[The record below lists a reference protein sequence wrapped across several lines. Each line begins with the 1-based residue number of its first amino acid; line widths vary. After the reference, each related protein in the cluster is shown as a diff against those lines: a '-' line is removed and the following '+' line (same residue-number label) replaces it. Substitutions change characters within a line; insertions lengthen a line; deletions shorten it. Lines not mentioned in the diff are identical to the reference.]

1 MRGLPLL
8 RSRRPRRA
16 TMRPTRLAP
25 LAVAA
30 ALVVGA
36 LSGQARAQT
45 IAGVERALLPLAAD
59 TLADVPDT
67 FWSGLTFVR
76 TEEDR
81 QRSLR
86 ADITFGLNGDE
97 TDSRSLFRFNTG
109 IALARAAY
117 PSEVTVVS
125 RLALQLRDGDVQE
138 DVTSLQISYD
148 YHSAHNVEYFAFAER
163 FADNFLSIQQRY
175 EVGFGARGGI
185 TIGRTG
191 AWREVDQQFEDVER
205 GLPEVD
211 RALGTAAPAAR
222 AGRTGPAPD
231 DIARLRTALTH
242 LRRSYRER
250 HARVFVGLA
259 ASVFAELERAELDLV
274 RTDLAP
280 ATPAAA
286 VPVRVKVPLAGTHR
300 YRLTLR
306 PTLRVRPSG
315 DVLITVLPYY
325 KLPLDGPRRVPGQG
339 GVRRLDY
346 RRDLLTEMVWTIRQ
360 DAPGLD
366 QVDLVATLSHFYD
379 NVPPALP
386 ASLLAEA
393 AAEGRAF
400 NRTIA
405 DESHRFATISLRLRW

>member
-211 RALGTAAPAAR
+211 RALATAAPAAR

-325 KLPLDGPRRVPGQG
+325 KLPLDGPRRVPGQD
-339 GVRRLDY
+339 GV
-346 RRDLLTEMVWTIRQ
+346 
-360 DAPGLD
+360 
-366 QVDLVATLSHFYD
+366 
-379 NVPPALP
+379 
-386 ASLLAEA
+386 LA
-393 AAEGRAF
+393 RAF
-400 NRTIA
+400 DSRTKEWLSLGGYALAVPAAFVSPWI
-405 DESHRFATISLRLRW
+405 SFAIYVGVAALWFLPDLRIERQLN

>member
-1 MRGLPLL
+1 MTLDVGRLRGV
-8 RSRRPRRA
+8 SR
-16 TMRPTRLAP
+16 
-25 LAVAA
+25 AVALACATLVSA
-30 ALVVGA
+30 AASAG
-36 LSGQARAQT
+36 AQT

-59 TLADVPDT
+59 TLAEVPDT
-67 FWSGLTFVR
+67 FWRGLTFVR
-76 TEEDR
+76 SEEDR

-109 IALARAAY
+109 IALARATY
-117 PSEVTVVS
+117 PSEITVVS

-148 YHSAHNVEYFAFAER
+148 YHSAHHVEYFAFAER

-175 EVGFGARGGI
+175 EVGFGARGGL
-185 TIGRTG
+185 TLGRTG
-191 AWREVDQQFEDVER
+191 RWREVDEEFDAVEQ
-205 GLPEVD
+205 GLPYVA
-211 RALGTAAPAAR
+211 RAFAARPPESR
-222 AGRTGPAPD
+222 AGRPAPSAGD
-231 DIARLRTALTH
+231 LDRLRTALTR

-259 ASVFAELERAELDLV
+259 ASVFAELERAELDVV

-286 VPVRVKVPLAGTHR
+286 VPVRLKVPLAGTHR

-325 KLPLDGPRRVPGQG
+325 KLPLDGPRRVPGQDG
-339 GVRRLDY
+339 RRRLDY

-360 DAPGLD
+360 DGPGLD
-366 QVDLVATLSHFYD
+366 QVDLVATLNHFYD

-386 ASLLAEA
+386 AALLAETA
-393 AAEGRAF
+393 ADGRVF